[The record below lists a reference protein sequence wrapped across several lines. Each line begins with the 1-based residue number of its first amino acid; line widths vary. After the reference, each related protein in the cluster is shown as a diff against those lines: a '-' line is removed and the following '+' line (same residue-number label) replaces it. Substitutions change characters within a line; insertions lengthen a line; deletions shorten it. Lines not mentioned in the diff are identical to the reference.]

1 MIILLQIR
9 RAVQSARKALMA
21 EFVPRNLGFSHITRE
36 EIIQT
41 HTRPLAQQILSNV
54 TSAPAILVL
63 DGTHIYIQKSGNYTF
78 SRRSFSMH
86 KRRPLL
92 KPMMIVSTTEYIVS
106 VLGPYL
112 ADPKN
117 NDSSILNHSIHSNT
131 DEIKTWV
138 REDDIFVVDRGFRD
152 SESLLNDLGIR
163 MEMPAF
169 IPRGQKQLS
178 TEEANSSRLVTK
190 VRWVVE
196 SVNGRIKTWRYLGK
210 TLPNSQIPCIGDYV
224 RIVCSLCN
232 KYRPPIN
239 SGTFD
244 DDITIASTMTM
255 LAKKTNELQ
264 QFVLE
269 NGLGKRSMKWTS
281 IDADSNTITDF
292 PRLTEGDI
300 RNLTIGVYQL
310 KTAKSYAAEHL
321 TDDGLFEIFVSDD
334 IPNIVSAK
342 IQSRHTS
349 SKKYSLWIKYDITI
363 LSWYCTCKNGSR
375 VVGMCGHISCIIWY
389 LAFARYQNESCG
401 IRDWTEEVDDAARSI
416 DSSEDEDTV
425 DYDGQEE

>member
-1 MIILLQIR
+1 
-9 RAVQSARKALMA
+9 
-21 EFVPRNLGFSHITRE
+21 
-36 EIIQT
+36 
-41 HTRPLAQQILSNV
+41 
-54 TSAPAILVL
+54 
-63 DGTHIYIQKSGNYTF
+63 
-78 SRRSFSMH
+78 
-86 KRRPLL
+86 
-92 KPMMIVSTTEYIVS
+92 
-106 VLGPYL
+106 
-112 ADPKN
+112 
-117 NDSSILNHSIHSNT
+117 
-131 DEIKTWV
+131 
-138 REDDIFVVDRGFRD
+138 
-152 SESLLNDLGIR
+152 
-163 MEMPAF
+163 
-169 IPRGQKQLS
+169 
-178 TEEANSSRLVTK
+178 
-190 VRWVVE
+190 
-196 SVNGRIKTWRYLGK
+196 
-210 TLPNSQIPCIGDYV
+210 
-224 RIVCSLCN
+224 
-232 KYRPPIN
+232 
-239 SGTFD
+239 
-244 DDITIASTMTM
+244 MTM
-255 LAKKTNELQ
+255 LAKQTNGLQ

-269 NGLGKRSMKWTS
+269 NGLDKRSMKWTS

-363 LSWYCTCKNGSR
+363 LFWYCTCKNGSR

-416 DSSEDEDTV
+416 ASSEDEDTV